1 MRLTSVVRLG
11 VLLLLAVPISTFA
24 QSDMVTARYDALVAD
39 ARAAMLSNPKQAAS
53 KALEAERA
61 AGRQPVARTRAL
73 QQATA
78 VWLRGEALLRLN
90 DVTHAEPLILEAVQ
104 VSARVAPGSR
114 LQGDAL
120 LTGGWIDTIQGDV
133 ASALSD
139 FQRAHVIF
147 QKLGDTRS
155 QAKALQ
161 SIGSLYGDAN
171 DNVNAL
177 KYFDQ
182 ALAVHKSDPMLALT
196 LYNNRGNVLND
207 LDRHGEA
214 EAQFQQALTLS
225 GQMGSPLL
233 RVLVLS
239 NLAETRLSRRD
250 VRGAQ
255 RAIDEGMRLST
266 NGEGAGFRTMLIALA
281 AEAAYQRHDLEAAI
295 RLIAERFAGED
306 LDKTTL
312 NDREAH
318 RTAYTIYRAAGEHDL
333 ALTHLAAL
341 KRLDDEA
348 TTLAR
353 STSAALMAA
362 RFDFANQE
370 VKIANLERD
379 EARRS
384 VAAEQARTRT
394 QRGIFLSVV
403 GAIAVIATLLAFGIV
418 ALRRSRNQVRAAND
432 DLAVTNTAL
441 GKALA
446 AKTEFLAM
454 TSHEIRTPL
463 NGILG
468 MTEVM
473 LADRNIVDATR
484 DRLTVV
490 HSAGVTMRTLVD
502 DILDVAKI
510 ETGNLV
516 IEEAPF
522 DLKAML
528 GEASRLWEDQA
539 QAKGLT
545 FVRAFDDC
553 PRTIVGDA
561 ARLRQIVFNLMSN
574 ALKFTEHGRV
584 TLTVGTTG
592 DRFRIGVA
600 DTGVGIAPDKR
611 DAIFESF
618 RQADASMTRRFGGT
632 GLGLTICRDLARAMG
647 GDVTVS
653 GDPGEGSCF
662 TVDLPLI
669 HAPACAVAEAAPD
682 GSNCLLIV
690 DRNPITRSMLRTLLA
705 PHAASVGFATTRDEA
720 LSALGRGGVERVL
733 VDAAIVMEAPDPDA
747 AVAELAAAGRHIP
760 LFLLWP
766 AGTEAE
772 RAALMVNSHFT
783 SIVKPISGADLVK
796 TMYPLGEA
804 ALVSQA
810 A

>member
-1 MRLTSVVRLG
+1 MVARWLAPLT
-11 VLLLLAVPISTFA
+11 LLLALTATTAAAA
-24 QSDMVTARYDALVAD
+24 QGDAAGFDARIAD
-39 ARAAMLSNPKQAAS
+39 AKAAMLSNPPKTVEH
-53 KALEAERA
+53 ALAAERMA
-61 AGRQPVARTRAL
+61 DRLPPSQSRSVKQG
-73 QQATA
+73 TA
-78 VWLRGEALLRLN
+78 IWLRGEALARMN
-90 DVTHAEPLILEAVQ
+90 DVAAAAPLIERAVRIA
-104 VSARVAPGSR
+104 SRAAPGSH

-120 LTGGWIDTIQGDV
+120 LASAWINTAQGDV
-133 ASALSD
+133 AQALGD
-139 FQRAHVIF
+139 YQRAHAIF
-147 QKLGDTRS
+147 RAQGDTRS

-161 SIGSLYGDAN
+161 SIGALYGDAN
-171 DNVNAL
+171 DFTAAL
-177 KYFDQ
+177 RYFDQ
-182 ALAVHKSDPMLALT
+182 ALAVYKGDPMLALT
-196 LYNNRGNVLND
+196 LYNNRGNALKD
-207 LDRHGEA
+207 LKRPREA
-214 EAQFQQALTLS
+214 EAQYARALALT
-225 GQMGSPLL
+225 GQMNMPLL
-233 RVLVLS
+233 RVLVLANIAEARLMS
-239 NLAETRLSRRD
+239 NDVTGAE
-250 VRGAQ
+250 
-255 RAIDEGMRLST
+255 RAIDQGLRLST
-266 NGEGAGFRTMLIALA
+266 RGEGAGFRKLLIASA
-281 AEAAYQRHDLEAAI
+281 AQAAFQRGQIDKAA
-295 RLIAERFAGED
+295 RLIGERFADED
-306 LDKTTL
+306 LAKTTL
-312 NDREAH
+312 PDREAH

-370 VKIANLERD
+370 VKIANLQRD

-394 QRGIFLSVV
+394 QRSIFLGVV
-403 GAIAVIATLLAFGIV
+403 GAIAVIAALLAAGIV
-418 ALRRSRNQVRAAND
+418 TLRRSRNQVRAAND
-432 DLAVTNTAL
+432 DLAVTNNAL

-516 IEEAPF
+516 IEKAPF

-528 GEASRLWEDQA
+528 VEASRLWEDQA
-539 QAKGLT
+539 EAKGLA

-553 PRTIVGDA
+553 PRMIVGDA
-561 ARLRQIVFNLMSN
+561 VRLRQVVFNLMSN

-584 TLTVGTTG
+584 TLTVDATD
-592 DRFRIGVA
+592 DRFRIWVA
-600 DTGVGIAPDKR
+600 DTGVGIPADKR
-611 DAIFESF
+611 DEIFESF
-618 RQADASMTRRFGGT
+618 RQADASTTRRFGGT

-653 GDPGEGSCF
+653 GEPGEGSCF

-669 HAPACAVAEAAPD
+669 HAAACKALDARHD
-682 GSNCLLIV
+682 QSDCLLIV
-690 DRNPITRSMLRTLLA
+690 DRNPITRSMLKTLLA
-705 PHAASVGFATTRDEA
+705 PHARGVALATTRDEA
-720 LSALGRGGVERVL
+720 LSMVEHGGVERML
-733 VDAAIVMEAPDPDA
+733 VDATIIMEAADPEA
-747 AVAELAAAGRHIP
+747 AVAELATAGRDIP
-760 LFLLWP
+760 LILLWP

-772 RAALMVNSHFT
+772 RAALVVNGRFT
-783 SIVKPISGADLVK
+783 SIVKPISGSELVA
-796 TMYPLGEA
+796 TMYPRGEA

>member
-1 MRLTSVVRLG
+1 MGYATVARWLAP
-11 VLLLLAVPISTFA
+11 LLLILTAPTALTA
-24 QSDMVTARYDALVAD
+24 QGNAAGFDALIAD
-39 ARAAMLSNPKQAAS
+39 AKAAMLSDPPKTIEKAQAA
-53 KALEAERA
+53 ERMA
-61 AGRQPVARTRAL
+61 DRLPPSQSRSVKQG
-73 QQATA
+73 TA
-78 VWLRGEALLRLN
+78 IWLRGEALARMN
-90 DVTHAEPLILEAVQ
+90 DVAAAAPLIARAVRIA
-104 VSARVAPGSR
+104 SRAAPGSH
-114 LQGDAL
+114 LHGDAL
-120 LTGGWIDTIQGDV
+120 LASAWINTVQGDV
-133 ASALSD
+133 AQALGD
-139 FQRAHVIF
+139 YQRAHAIF
-147 QKLGDTRS
+147 RAQGDTRS

-161 SIGSLYGDAN
+161 SIGALYGDAN
-171 DNVNAL
+171 DFTAAL
-177 KYFDQ
+177 RYFDQ
-182 ALAVHKSDPMLALT
+182 ALAVYKGDPMLALT
-196 LYNNRGNVLND
+196 LYNNRGNALKD
-207 LDRHGEA
+207 LKRPREA
-214 EAQFQQALTLS
+214 EAQYARALALTE
-225 GQMGSPLL
+225 QMNMPLL
-233 RVLVLS
+233 RVLVLANIAEARLMS
-239 NLAETRLSRRD
+239 NDVTGAE
-250 VRGAQ
+250 
-255 RAIDEGMRLST
+255 RAIDQGLRLST
-266 NGEGAGFRTMLIALA
+266 RGEGAGFRKLLIASA
-281 AEAAYQRHDLEAAI
+281 AQAAFQRGQIDKAM
-295 RLIAERFAGED
+295 RLIGERFADED
-306 LDKTTL
+306 LAKTTL
-312 NDREAH
+312 PDREAH

-333 ALTHLAAL
+333 ALTHLADL

-394 QRGIFLSVV
+394 QRSIFLGVV
-403 GAIAVIATLLAFGIV
+403 GAIAVIFALLAFGIMT
-418 ALRRSRNQVRAAND
+418 LRRSRNQVRAAND

-490 HSAGVTMRTLVD
+490 HSAGVTMRSLVD

-510 ETGNLV
+510 ETGKLV

-522 DLKAML
+522 DLEAML
-528 GEASRLWEDQA
+528 VEASGLWEDQA

-545 FVRAFDDC
+545 FVRAFDHC
-553 PRTIVGDA
+553 PRMIVGDA
-561 ARLRQIVFNLMSN
+561 VRLRQIVFNLMSN

-584 TLTVGTTG
+584 TLTVDATE

-600 DTGVGIAPDKR
+600 DTGVGIPADKR
-611 DAIFESF
+611 DEIFESF
-618 RQADASMTRRFGGT
+618 RQADASTTRRFGGT

-653 GDPGEGSCF
+653 GDLGEGSCF
-662 TVDLPLI
+662 TVDLPLV
-669 HAPACAVAEAAPD
+669 HGAACKGVEARQEQSD
-682 GSNCLLIV
+682 RLLIV
-690 DRNPITRSMLRTLLA
+690 DRNPITRSMLKTLLA
-705 PHAASVGFATTRDEA
+705 PHVRAVALATTRDEA
-720 LSALGRGGVERVL
+720 LSMVENGGVERML
-733 VDAAIVMEAPDPDA
+733 VDATIVMEAPDPEA
-747 AVAELAAAGRHIP
+747 VVAELAAAGRGIP
-760 LFLLWP
+760 LILLWP

-772 RAALMVNSHFT
+772 RAALLVKGRFT
-783 SIVKPISGADLVK
+783 SIIKPTSGSEIVA
-796 TMYPLGEA
+796 TMYPSREA